1 MRVTIIDHARDR
13 MRERGATEDEVM
25 ATLSKGTELRAAGG
39 RKVKE
44 LVFSFNAVW
53 QGKPYPQKKLRVI
66 YMEQDNDIIAI
77 TVYTY
82 FGKWEE
88 DK

>member
-53 QGKPYPQKKLRVI
+53 Q
-66 YMEQDNDIIAI
+66 
-77 TVYTY
+77 
-82 FGKWEE
+82 
-88 DK
+88 